1 MSLILIIQLKG
12 MHSVVIE
19 FIKLLVTVV
28 VQGVVRELFIVWLL
42 YIF

>member
-12 MHSVVIE
+12 MHSVVLE

>member
-12 MHSVVIE
+12 TLGIVLE

-28 VQGVVRELFIVWLL
+28 IQSVVRELFIVWLL